1 MSRSPAGC
9 LQTFMVGQGVK
20 ESSGW
25 GQQHLS
31 NPNSPR
37 LSHVNWRLCS
47 CWARKEKL
55 SSVVQPYNSV
65 LSKILLGPWSQ
76 QSEAAG
82 SQEAV
87 ARGYP
92 LTGRWQSS
100 LGQSWGGIT
109 LSQISHWHLLSPPR
123 PLQDFTYDSHHLWRC
138 WSRKLVKRL
147 LFTVVCLWVEY
158 RRNTGI
164 MKKSCLT
171 GPVLPT
177 LFWPLLRCSGTLST
191 ASPHSLE
198 WLASDMILHHTVPAA
213 LLCPA
218 LLGPRKS
225 LLLTYSM
232 IHAHSSQRRHRN
244 LWLLCHTK
252 VGSSLVNFGISFQDM
267 FICSDAML
275 YADILPEDFNILKL
289 YSWNCWGFFYSFKHF
304 IYIVFSLMTKI
315 YWVIWLNQ
323 NF

>member
-20 ESSGW
+20 VSSGW

-92 LTGRWQSS
+92 LRGRWQSS
-100 LGQSWGGIT
+100 LGQSWGVSLCHKSVTDTSWVCPDLYRILHMT
-109 LSQISHWHLLSPPR
+109 HIICEDAEVENWLR
-123 PLQDFTYDSHHLWRC
+123 DYFLQWFAYGWNTEEILALWRKVVWLVLSYPPSSGLC
-138 WSRKLVKRL
+138 WDVVEPWALLPHIHWSDWLLTWSFIILFLQPFCVL
-147 LFTVVCLWVEY
+147 LF
-158 RRNTGI
+158 
-164 MKKSCLT
+164 
-171 GPVLPT
+171 
-177 LFWPLLRCSGTLST
+177 
-191 ASPHSLE
+191 
-198 WLASDMILHHTVPAA
+198 
-213 LLCPA
+213 
-218 LLGPRKS
+218 
-225 LLLTYSM
+225 
-232 IHAHSSQRRHRN
+232 
-244 LWLLCHTK
+244 
-252 VGSSLVNFGISFQDM
+252 
-267 FICSDAML
+267 
-275 YADILPEDFNILKL
+275 
-289 YSWNCWGFFYSFKHF
+289 
-304 IYIVFSLMTKI
+304 
-315 YWVIWLNQ
+315 
-323 NF
+323 